1 MKILVTGGTGY
12 IGSHVAVELLTKG
25 HEVVI
30 IDNLVNSKASVLD
43 NIEKLTNKKPT
54 FYQEN
59 LVNFGTIEKI
69 FKDHPFDLVIHFA
82 GLKSVSESV
91 EKPLMYYQQNL
102 TGTINLLRCMQEFGV
117 KKIIFSSSA
126 TVYGSENEGECKET
140 MPTGQ
145 GITNP
150 YGKTK
155 YMIEEIL
162 KDVAASDSE
171 FSAVALR
178 YFNPVGNHSSGLLG
192 EDPNGIPNNLMPYIM
207 KVASG
212 ELEEL
217 SIYGNDYNTPDGTCR
232 RDFIHVVD
240 LANGHLAAMK
250 ALETPGFK
258 TYNLGTGT
266 PTSVLEIVEVFEK
279 ISGHPLPHKFAPR
292 RPGDLAE
299 IWANPSKAEIELN
312 WKANFGIEDAM
323 RDTLTFLKN
332 HQ

>member
-12 IGSHVAVELLTKG
+12 IGSHVAVELLNKG